1 MAAPTI
7 SFIIIIPPVNSD
19 MDIAQG
25 KHVRKCAFP
34 GLYRLGGYEPVMAW
48 SYAGMT
54 ITGSYCF

>member
-7 SFIIIIPPVNSD
+7 SCIIIIPPVDLD
-19 MDIAQG
+19 MDIALR

-34 GLYRLGGYEPVMAW
+34 GLYRFGGYEPVMAW